1 MLIKAYA
8 KSGMSFH
15 AFSVY
20 KKMQEDSS
28 FHPAESTYTALLKL
42 CTKSK
47 NLEVGLRIHGELDR
61 RGLLSKNVFL
71 GSALVDLYGKCGLLN
86 RAQDI
91 FNRMSV
97 QNVVSWTTLM
107 TMYVDHGNGDE
118 ALKCLKQM
126 QSQGISPTS
135 VTLMCGLKAC
145 AILKDLEQ
153 GQELHAELE
162 RRELQKDQTVG
173 NTLVDMYVKS
183 GDLILAKE
191 VFDRLPV
198 QDVVS
203 WTALIA
209 GYVDHGH
216 AEEALCCF
224 EQMQLEGVTPNAV
237 TVVFSLKACGSTC
250 SITKGREIHAEIERQ
265 QLQKKNPV
273 VGNALV
279 DMYARCGL
287 LARAREVC
295 KQLPV
300 RGVIAWT
307 ALISRYVEHGHGD
320 EALECYNE
328 MQAEGQI
335 PNLVTLVCALNACSM
350 AGAAEKGREIHCEIE
365 RRGFADDEFGCKS
378 LIEMYGEFGFLD
390 TATEVFER
398 LKFHSLDLWNAL
410 MWVYLENGHEE
421 GTLHW
426 FEALQLEGLSLD
438 EFSFSCC
445 FKACG
450 GIYAI
455 DKGQEMHCEVERR
468 NLLHGDLVLGNAL
481 VDMYAKSGL
490 VRLAEEV
497 FDKLPNQNVFSWTA
511 LIAGYAEHGQGEEA
525 LKCFD
530 SLQLSGI
537 APEASTYVCVLKAC
551 GSIQAEDKGREIH
564 VEVERQDLIKQNMII
579 GNALIDM
586 YVKCGLLTTAGEVFN
601 NLPARDNISWTTL
614 IMGYAEHGRAEDALE
629 CFRQMQLNGFFS
641 DTVSLIS
648 GLKVSSNIKATELGQ
663 DIHNMIKEHE
673 LLNQDLVI
681 GSSLIDMYAKNG
693 SISHAEEV
701 FANLPLRDQVTW
713 NALIGG
719 YVDHGNSEETVRCFK
734 QMQLEGLLPNEITFL
749 KALKACAIAHALQ
762 EGLRLHVQIEN
773 ERLSE
778 NNIYVGSSLIDMY
791 TKCGSFDS
799 ARLVLEKL
807 PIPNVVSWTALI
819 AGYEEHGLSE
829 EALECYDTMQLKGA
843 FLNAITYV
851 AALKACGNI
860 GAIERGFEIHAEV
873 ERRDLLNGDLVI
885 ANALIDMY
893 AKCGSMIKA
902 QRVFDALTHRDVVSW
917 TTLLTG
923 YAQLGENGHVLY
935 NFNRMIADGVVPNSV
950 TFAVVLSSCNR
961 AGLLEESYM
970 LLEVMSKEYDIFPSI
985 EHFTWVIDAYGR
997 SGKIDKAVD
1006 MIQNMPFCPNP
1017 SIWHAVLVAC
1027 EKGGTVKFGKQTFEQ
1042 SMLSDIKNAEMYKPH
1057 IFVSCETLGAS
1068 EQI

>member
-273 VGNALV
+273 V
-279 DMYARCGL
+279 
-287 LARAREVC
+287 
-295 KQLPV
+295 
-300 RGVIAWT
+300 
-307 ALISRYVEHGHGD
+307 
-320 EALECYNE
+320 
-328 MQAEGQI
+328 
-335 PNLVTLVCALNACSM
+335 
-350 AGAAEKGREIHCEIE
+350 
-365 RRGFADDEFGCKS
+365 
-378 LIEMYGEFGFLD
+378 
-390 TATEVFER
+390 
-398 LKFHSLDLWNAL
+398 
-410 MWVYLENGHEE
+410 
-421 GTLHW
+421 
-426 FEALQLEGLSLD
+426 
-438 EFSFSCC
+438 
-445 FKACG
+445 
-450 GIYAI
+450 
-455 DKGQEMHCEVERR
+455 
-468 NLLHGDLVLGNAL
+468 GNAL